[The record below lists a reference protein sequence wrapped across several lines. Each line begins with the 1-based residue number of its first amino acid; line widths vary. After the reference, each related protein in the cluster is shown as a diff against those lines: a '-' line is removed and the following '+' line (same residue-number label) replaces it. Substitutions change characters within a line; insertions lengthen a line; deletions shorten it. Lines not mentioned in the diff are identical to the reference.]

1 MVIKTRTA
9 IIKRIDN
16 IIEKG
21 VPKNKLSYIPDWI
34 DDSFFKENLL
44 KYKDKI
50 SRKLSYPGK
59 KIISFVGNIGAL
71 QNPEIFLKTMK
82 LLSNEGYNHFLFLFI
97 GDGIML
103 PYLKEKSKELKLNNV
118 EFIGRVKREHVPA
131 YMNLSHLLVAN
142 YLPNDYMNI
151 CIPGKLFEYA
161 ISKRPIIM
169 GAQGEAKNL
178 IDNYS
183 LGLAIPPSDINSF
196 KEAIIKILDSP
207 YNFEP
212 NTEKFV
218 RDFSLPKVIKNYN
231 NIFEGV
237 SN

>member
-1 MVIKTRTA
+1 MTSDR
-9 IIKRIDN
+9 
-16 IIEKG
+16 
-21 VPKNKLSYIPDWI
+21 
-34 DDSFFKENLL
+34 
-44 KYKDKI
+44 
-50 SRKLSYPGK
+50 
-59 KIISFVGNIGAL
+59 
-71 QNPEIFLKTMK
+71 
-82 LLSNEGYNHFLFLFI
+82 
-97 GDGIML
+97 
-103 PYLKEKSKELKLNNV
+103 
-118 EFIGRVKREHVPA
+118 
-131 YMNLSHLLVAN
+131 LVAN

-178 IDNYS
+178 IDDYS
-183 LGLAIPPSDINSF
+183 LGIAIPPSDINSF